1 MPLGALVLVASCGPP
16 TPMPTD
22 ACKGRVAGDL
32 VISELMLDPDGTD
45 TGGEWVELFNTLGTP
60 IDLRGYTITYRQGT
74 STAKSHT
81 IRASVTIPSR
91 GYLALGDVRSGPN
104 PSWVGY
110 SYGDDLSSFSQS
122 SGTVGVRCGMTVLN
136 EYTYTR
142 SARSG
147 RSRMLG
153 GNADPDASR
162 VANETNWC
170 DTPTSTEYAPR
181 NYGTPGGP
189 NPQCAP
195 EAMVGTCL
203 QNGVPRP
210 IVAAEAGDLIISEV
224 MASPG
229 VASDTVGEWFEVYAT
244 TDVDL
249 NGVSIG
255 TSTSRTTL
263 NSMNCITA
271 QANSYN
277 LLARSADSFVN
288 GLLPA
293 PLVTFSLGLSG
304 TNERL
309 RLFRGDAGIDEAAF
323 FASSSGVSWQLS
335 PNLIIDPV
343 RPEVNDQPQA
353 FCKATG
359 PWPDGGGDWGTPGA
373 PNTICPPDSGVFPDP
388 DAGMPDAGPMPGPNE
403 CIDGTTTMIRPLV
416 RPAMGDLVLT
426 EVMPDPQAVD
436 DTLGEFFEVLV
447 KRDVDLNGVSFGSE
461 AWMLP
466 AAHTATNGITL
477 GGSACRRVTAGSYL
491 VFARSNQASANG
503 GISTVYETFGFGL
516 SNSGALSRHVKAV
529 SQGVELDRLA
539 FPLTATATPGAS
551 VQLNAGL
558 TDVTDNDNAANLS
571 LTPTTA
577 RYGGTALPDGG
588 VSGGDRG
595 TPGLAN
601 VMP

>member
-1 MPLGALVLVASCGPP
+1 MAGLLLAVSCAPPPP
-16 TPMPTD
+16 TMTD

-32 VISELMLDPDGTD
+32 VVTELMLDPDGTD
-45 TGGEWVELFNTLGTP
+45 TGAEWVELFNTLGTP

-81 IRASVTIPSR
+81 VRASVTIPAR

-104 PSWVGY
+104 PAWVGY
-110 SYGDDLSSFSQS
+110 SYGDDLGSFSQT

-162 VANETNWC
+162 VATETNWC
-170 DTPTSTEYAPR
+170 DTPQSLEFSPR

-210 IVAAEAGDLIISEV
+210 IVAAEAGDLLITEV

-229 VASDTVGEWFEVYAT
+229 VASDTVGEWFELFAT

-271 QANSYN
+271 QANTYN
-277 LLARSADSFVN
+277 LIARSADSFVN
-288 GLLPA
+288 GLLPP

-323 FASSSGVSWQLS
+323 FASESGVSWQLNPDAIVPDS
-335 PNLIIDPV
+335 V

-353 FCKATG
+353 FCKSTA
-359 PWPDGGGDWGTPGA
+359 PWPDGGGDLGSPGA
-373 PNTICPPDSGVFPDP
+373 ANTTCPPDSGVFPNP
-388 DAGMPDAGPMPGPNE
+388 DAGPVDAGPMPGPNE
-403 CIDGTTTMIRPLV
+403 CIDGTTMMIRALD
-416 RPAMGDLVLT
+416 RPVAGDLVFT

-447 KRDVDLNGVSFGSE
+447 KRDVDLNGVSFGRE
-461 AWMLP
+461 TYLPP
-466 AAHTATNGITL
+466 AATTAATGITL
-477 GGSACRRVTAGSYL
+477 GGTTCRRVTMGTYL
-491 VFARSNQASANG
+491 VFARSNVAATNG
-503 GISTVYETFGFGL
+503 GISNVYETFGFDL
-516 SNSGALSRHVKAV
+516 LNSGALTRHVKAV

-551 VQLNAGL
+551 VQLVAGR
-558 TDVTDNDNAANLS
+558 TDVADNDTAANLS
-571 LTPTTA
+571 LTPVTS
-577 RYGGTALPDGG
+577 RYGGAALPDGG
-588 VSGGDRG
+588 VTGGDRG

-601 VMP
+601 VPP